1 MPRSMT
7 GYAKVQKILED
18 YKITCEVK
26 TLNSKGLTIDVSM
39 NYFLNSKELDAI
51 TKIKEYI
58 SRGKV
63 SARIWAKFI
72 KPIQVS
78 VDYSLLKTYYD
89 ALSDIRENLNIPMP
103 VSLEHLLTF
112 RDAFQ
117 FEISNEEIE
126 NAWQHAKA
134 VLEETLIEVVKE
146 RKIEGE
152 KLTKDLVEMVEKME
166 SIVEKINEKASEIP
180 KVVAQRI
187 KTNTR
192 DLLPDDVELNRE
204 LFESAVAL
212 IADRADIREELVRL
226 DSHLK
231 RTRELLSKDEPV
243 GDMLNFISQEI
254 LREFNTILSKSRFT
268 DITNLA
274 LEGKYLVS
282 QFKEQIMNI
291 E

>member
-7 GYAKVQKILED
+7 GYAKIQKVLD
-18 YKITCEVK
+18 YYKITCEVK

-39 NYFLNSKELDAI
+39 NYFMSSKEIDAI
-51 TKIKEYI
+51 SKIKEYI

-63 SARIWAKFI
+63 SARIWVKFI

-78 VDYSLLKTYYD
+78 VDYSLIKTYYD
-89 ALSDIRENLNIPMP
+89 TLSDIRENLNIPVP
-103 VSLEHLLTF
+103 VELSHLLNF

-117 FEISNEEIE
+117 FEFTNEEIDM
-126 NAWQHAKA
+126 AWERAKE
-134 VLEETLIEVVKE
+134 VLEEALREVVKE
-146 RKIEGE
+146 RRIEGE
-152 KLTKDLVEMVEKME
+152 KLTRDLNSMVDKMVE
-166 SIVEKINEKASEIP
+166 VVDKIREHADEIP
-180 KVVAQRI
+180 KAIAQRI
-187 KTNTR
+187 RMNAKE
-192 DLLPDDVELNRE
+192 LLPDEVELNRE

-226 DSHLK
+226 DSHLQ
-231 RTRELLSKDEPV
+231 RTKELLIKDEPI

-268 DITNLA
+268 NVTNLA

-282 QFKEQIMNI
+282 QFKEQIMNV

>member
-7 GYAKVQKILED
+7 GYAKIQKILED
-18 YKITCEVK
+18 YKVTCEVK
-26 TLNSKGLTIDVSM
+26 TLNSKGLTIDVST
-39 NYFLNSKELDAI
+39 NYFLSSKELDAI
-51 TKIKEYI
+51 SKVKEHI

-63 SARIWAKFI
+63 SVRIWVKFI
-72 KPIQVS
+72 KPVQVS
-78 VDYSLLKTYYD
+78 VDYSLLKTYYE
-89 ALSDIRENLNIPMP
+89 ALSDIRENLNIPVP
-103 VSLEHLLTF
+103 VELSHLLNF

-117 FEISNEEIE
+117 FDIGTEDVE
-126 NAWQHAKA
+126 NAWQYAKT
-134 VLEETLIEVVKE
+134 VLEEALQEVVKE
-146 RKIEGE
+146 RKTEGE
-152 KLTKDLVEMVEKME
+152 KLTKDVADMVFKMQSVVD
-166 SIVEKINEKASEIP
+166 SIKERAIDIP

-187 KTNTR
+187 KNNTKE
-192 DLLPDDVELNRE
+192 LLPDDVELNRE

-231 RTRELLSKDEPV
+231 RTRELLSKDEPI
-243 GDMLNFISQEI
+243 GDMLNFISQEM

-274 LEGKYLVS
+274 LEGKYIVS

>member
-7 GYAKVQKILED
+7 GYAKIQKVLED
-18 YKITCEVK
+18 YKVTCEVK
-26 TLNSKGLTIDVSM
+26 TLNSKGLTIDVST
-39 NYFLNSKELDAI
+39 NYFLNSKELDVI
-51 TKIKEYI
+51 SKVKEYI

-63 SARIWAKFI
+63 SVRIWVKFI
-72 KPIQVS
+72 KPVQVS

-89 ALSDIRENLNIPMP
+89 ALSDIRENLNIPVP
-103 VSLEHLLTF
+103 VELSHLLSF

-117 FEISNEEIE
+117 FDIGNEEVE
-126 NAWQHAKA
+126 EAWQRAKI
-134 VLEETLIEVVKE
+134 VLDEVLQEVVKE

-152 KLTKDLVEMVEKME
+152 KLTKDLLNMVEKMQ
-166 SIVEKINEKASEIP
+166 SVVDKINERAKEIP
-180 KVVAQRI
+180 KVVAERI
-187 KTNTR
+187 RSNAKE
-192 DLLPDDVELNRE
+192 LLPDDVELNRE

-231 RTRELLSKDEPV
+231 RTRELLTKDESV
-243 GDMLNFISQEI
+243 GDMLNFISQEM

-268 DITNLA
+268 DITNFA
-274 LEGKYLVS
+274 LEGKYIVS

>member
-7 GYAKVQKILED
+7 GYAKIQKILED
-18 YKITCEVK
+18 YKVTCEVK
-26 TLNSKGLTIDVSM
+26 TLNSKGLTIDVST

-51 TKIKEYI
+51 SKVKEYI

-63 SARIWAKFI
+63 SVRIWVKFI
-72 KPIQVS
+72 KPVQVS
-78 VDYSLLKTYYD
+78 VDYSLLKTYYE
-89 ALSDIRENLNIPMP
+89 ALSDIRESLNIPVP
-103 VSLEHLLTF
+103 VELSHLLNF

-117 FEISNEEIE
+117 FDIGTEEVE
-126 NAWQHAKA
+126 NAWQYAKT
-134 VLEETLIEVVKE
+134 VLEEALQEVVME

-152 KLTKDLVEMVEKME
+152 KLTKDLADMVFKMQSVVDNIRE
-166 SIVEKINEKASEIP
+166 RANDIP
-180 KVVAQRI
+180 KMVAQRI
-187 KTNTR
+187 KNNTKE
-192 DLLPDDVELNRE
+192 LLPDDVELNRE

-231 RTRELLSKDEPV
+231 RTRELLSKDESI
-243 GDMLNFISQEI
+243 GDMLNFISQEM

-274 LEGKYLVS
+274 LEGKYIVS

>member
-7 GYAKVQKILED
+7 GYAKIQKVLED
-18 YKITCEVK
+18 YKVTCEVK
-26 TLNSKGLTIDVSM
+26 TLNSKGLAIDVST
-39 NYFLNSKELDAI
+39 NYFLNSKELDVI
-51 TKIKEYI
+51 SKVKEYI

-63 SARIWAKFI
+63 SVRIWVKFI
-72 KPIQVS
+72 KAVQVS

-89 ALSDIRENLNIPMP
+89 ALSDIRENLNIPVP
-103 VSLEHLLTF
+103 VELSHLLSF

-117 FEISNEEIE
+117 FDIGNEEVE
-126 NAWQHAKA
+126 EAWQRAKV
-134 VLEETLIEVVKE
+134 VLDEVLQEVVKE

-152 KLTKDLVEMVEKME
+152 KLTKDLLNMVEKMQN
-166 SIVEKINEKASEIP
+166 VVDKINERAEEIP
-180 KVVAQRI
+180 KVVAERI
-187 KTNTR
+187 RSNAKE
-192 DLLPDDVELNRE
+192 LLPDDVELNRE

-231 RTRELLSKDEPV
+231 RTRELLTKDESV
-243 GDMLNFISQEI
+243 GDMLNFISQEM

-268 DITNLA
+268 DITNFA
-274 LEGKYLVS
+274 LEGKYIVS

>member
-7 GYAKVQKILED
+7 GYAKIQKVLED
-18 YKITCEVK
+18 YKVTCEVK
-26 TLNSKGLTIDVSM
+26 TLNSKGLAIDVST
-39 NYFLNSKELDAI
+39 NYFLNSKELDVI
-51 TKIKEYI
+51 SKVKEYI

-63 SARIWAKFI
+63 SVRIWVKFI
-72 KPIQVS
+72 KAVQVS

-89 ALSDIRENLNIPMP
+89 ALSDIRENLNIPVP
-103 VSLEHLLTF
+103 VELSHLLSF

-117 FEISNEEIE
+117 FDIGNEEVE
-126 NAWQHAKA
+126 EAWQRAKI
-134 VLEETLIEVVKE
+134 VLDEVLQEVVKE

-152 KLTKDLVEMVEKME
+152 KLTKDLLNMVEKMQN
-166 SIVEKINEKASEIP
+166 VVDKINERAEEIP
-180 KVVAQRI
+180 KVVAERI
-187 KTNTR
+187 RSNAKE
-192 DLLPDDVELNRE
+192 LLPDDVELNRE

-231 RTRELLSKDEPV
+231 RTRELLTKDESV
-243 GDMLNFISQEI
+243 GDMLNFISQEM

-268 DITNLA
+268 DITNFA
-274 LEGKYLVS
+274 LEGKYIVS

>member
-7 GYAKVQKILED
+7 GYAKIQKVLED
-18 YKITCEVK
+18 YKVTCEVK
-26 TLNSKGLTIDVSM
+26 TLNSKGLTIDVST
-39 NYFLNSKELDAI
+39 NYFLNSKELDVI
-51 TKIKEYI
+51 SKVKEYI

-63 SARIWAKFI
+63 SVRIWVKFI
-72 KPIQVS
+72 KPVQVS

-89 ALSDIRENLNIPMP
+89 ALSDIRENLNIPVP
-103 VSLEHLLTF
+103 VELSHLLSF

-117 FEISNEEIE
+117 FDIGNEEVE
-126 NAWQHAKA
+126 EAWQRAKT
-134 VLEETLIEVVKE
+134 VLDEVLQEVVKE

-152 KLTKDLVEMVEKME
+152 KLTKDLLNMVEKMQN
-166 SIVEKINEKASEIP
+166 VVDKINERAKEIP
-180 KVVAQRI
+180 KVVAERI
-187 KTNTR
+187 RSNAKE
-192 DLLPDDVELNRE
+192 LLPDDVELNRE

-231 RTRELLSKDEPV
+231 RTRELLTKDESV
-243 GDMLNFISQEI
+243 GDMLNFISQEM

-268 DITNLA
+268 DITNFA
-274 LEGKYLVS
+274 LEGKYIVS

>member
-7 GYAKVQKILED
+7 GYAKIQKVLED
-18 YKITCEVK
+18 YKVTCEVK
-26 TLNSKGLTIDVSM
+26 TLNSKGLAIDVST
-39 NYFLNSKELDAI
+39 NYFLNSKELDVI
-51 TKIKEYI
+51 SKVKEYI

-63 SARIWAKFI
+63 SVRIWVKFI
-72 KPIQVS
+72 KAVQVS

-89 ALSDIRENLNIPMP
+89 ALSDIRENLNIPVP
-103 VSLEHLLTF
+103 VELSHLLSF

-117 FEISNEEIE
+117 FDIGNEEVE
-126 NAWQHAKA
+126 EAWQRAKI
-134 VLEETLIEVVKE
+134 VLDEVLQEVVKE

-152 KLTKDLVEMVEKME
+152 KLTKDLLNMVEKMQN
-166 SIVEKINEKASEIP
+166 VVDKINERAEEIP
-180 KVVAQRI
+180 KVVAERI
-187 KTNTR
+187 RSNAKE
-192 DLLPDDVELNRE
+192 LLPDDVELNRE
-204 LFESAVAL
+204 LLESAVAL

-231 RTRELLSKDEPV
+231 RTRELLTKDESV
-243 GDMLNFISQEI
+243 GDMLNFISQEM

-268 DITNLA
+268 DITNFA
-274 LEGKYLVS
+274 LEGKYIVS